1 MPAPTDHT
9 HHIRIRSTQ
18 LEMPSSDL
26 GGRGGDDYDRKLQAA
41 HDELERLQQESQEL
55 LRKKQELEELTARK
69 RAFVSQQVEL
79 TERLGAA
86 ITQIDR
92 GLFEIRNESNDLEQC
107 RVCFASHLE
116 KIEKINPEN
125 WTRDNLSEK
134 LERASMIVE
143 LAADEY
149 EQAAAHF
156 EGTRSGTIFGRAAKP
171 GRAARAAG
179 LGHGEF
185 TMNLR
190 NGFAFNLPVIVLGS
204 VALVVYFLK

>member
-1 MPAPTDHT
+1 MPSPTDHT

-18 LEMPSSDL
+18 LEMPSAEL

-41 HDELERLQQESQEL
+41 HEELERLKHESEEL

-79 TERLGAA
+79 TERLSAA
-86 ITQIDR
+86 ITLIDR

-149 EQAAAHF
+149 DQAATHF
-156 EGTRSGTIFGRAAKP
+156 EGTRSGSIFGRAGKP
-171 GRAARAAG
+171 GRTGRTAG
-179 LGHGEF
+179 ANGEF
-185 TMNLR
+185 VANLR

-204 VALVVYFLK
+204 IALVVYFLK